1 MKTVGT
7 VGSLIMLVMFA
18 LIVSVGITASSDLL
32 GEASASNDTAVAH
45 SADGAT
51 HVITPI
57 FQLMGFG
64 VLIVGIMVAI
74 NAYN

>member
-1 MKTVGT
+1 MKT
-7 VGSLIMLVMFA
+7 VGSLILLVMFA
-18 LIVSVGITASSDLL
+18 LLVLVGISASSDIISEVS
-32 GEASASNDTAVAH
+32 GSNDTAVAH
-45 SADGAT
+45 GADGAI

-64 VLIVGIMVAI
+64 VLIIGIMVAI